1 MGSARY
7 AKLIPKD
14 PPYDARVDQLRVAI
28 AAVALLVPS
37 VVFAFNAYISYRERG
52 VVEPYDVPTAIA
64 FLVAAILAWRRSMP
78 ALAGGAVLCAIYLAS
93 VVASGPAVFI
103 AYWIVALVLIVQAL
117 PLLRR
122 PVASS
127 A

>member
-1 MGSARY
+1 M
-7 AKLIPKD
+7 
-14 PPYDARVDQLRVAI
+14 DQLRVAI
-28 AAVALLVPS
+28 AAVALAVPS
-37 VVFAFNAYISYRERG
+37 VMFALNGYISYRERG
-52 VVEPYDVPTAIA
+52 IVEPYDIPAAIA
-64 FLVAAILAWRRSMP
+64 FAVAAILAWRRSLA
-78 ALAGGAVLCAIYLAS
+78 ALVGGAVLCAIYLAS
-93 VVASGPAVFI
+93 VAASGPAVFI

>member
-1 MGSARY
+1 
-7 AKLIPKD
+7 
-14 PPYDARVDQLRVAI
+14 VDQLRVAI

-52 VVEPYDVPTAIA
+52 LVEPYDVPAAIA

>member
-1 MGSARY
+1 LGSGRY

-52 VVEPYDVPTAIA
+52 LVEPYDVPAAIA

-78 ALAGGAVLCAIYLAS
+78 ALAGGAVLCAIYLTS